1 MAARFFCD
9 NCGTEARRNTV
20 RCPRCGRYFA
30 FVRCPQ
36 CDFTGEESL
45 FAKGC
50 PQCGYCTT
58 EPPDNAGQKKSSKS
72 FGRIPRPPLI
82 RAGKLPLWVYI
93 VAALVLAVVA
103 LVLYVTIR

>member
-9 NCGTEARRNTV
+9 NCGTEVKRATN

-50 PQCGYCTT
+50 PRCGYCA
-58 EPPDNAGQKKSSKS
+58 AGQGKVPAWPAVK
-72 FGRIPRPPLI
+72 PRLVP
-82 RAGKLPLWVYI
+82 AGKLPPWVYI
-93 VAALVLAVVA
+93 LAGLGLVLVIVV
-103 LVLYVTIR
+103 LFLMGQ